1 MPPVV
6 RQLAEWCAGVQ
17 GADIP
22 NATAELLPLRLLD
35 TTGLI
40 FAGTATPAVAAAR
53 SLVETLGGAPQST
66 MSGSIDRVPAAA
78 AALVHGVAAHC
89 FDFDDT
95 IEESVVHPG
104 SVVVPTVV
112 ALAEAG
118 NTADTDFRAAIAVGY
133 EVAARIGA
141 VAGRRFHL
149 REMHPTGVVGPI
161 AAAAAAGRVRGMP
174 AEKISWAMGLA
185 CSMAGG
191 LRAYARDGGWSK
203 WLHVGWAA
211 HGGIIAADLAARG
224 FRGPEYVLNGG
235 SDLYSALLYGETLD
249 RSPLLD
255 GLGTIWRSAAAQF
268 KLYPCAHVI
277 HPFIDAVLALMRQ
290 HDLQTSDVAEIECTI
305 APWAAAI
312 VCEPNAAKLR
322 FDTALEVI
330 GSLPYQL
337 AVAAL
342 DGHVGLDALEPTT
355 RARADIAALASRV
368 KYRKDEHLGRSFDG
382 VVNIRVASGRS
393 FGMPAR
399 LPGNDPAKVQEK
411 FVTLTEPALG
421 PSASHAAADRILQT
435 GHWRSVVEV
444 LRWLPCSGS

>member
-1 MPPVV
+1 MLHRRTSWLRPRNPSTSIEPMPPVA

-185 CSMAGG
+185 SSMAGG
-191 LRAYARDGGWSK
+191 LRAYVRDGGWSK

-211 HGGIIAADLAARG
+211 HGGIIAA
-224 FRGPEYVLNGG
+224 
-235 SDLYSALLYGETLD
+235 
-249 RSPLLD
+249 
-255 GLGTIWRSAAAQF
+255 
-268 KLYPCAHVI
+268 
-277 HPFIDAVLALMRQ
+277 
-290 HDLQTSDVAEIECTI
+290 
-305 APWAAAI
+305 
-312 VCEPNAAKLR
+312 
-322 FDTALEVI
+322 
-330 GSLPYQL
+330 
-337 AVAAL
+337 
-342 DGHVGLDALEPTT
+342 
-355 RARADIAALASRV
+355 
-368 KYRKDEHLGRSFDG
+368 
-382 VVNIRVASGRS
+382 
-393 FGMPAR
+393 
-399 LPGNDPAKVQEK
+399 
-411 FVTLTEPALG
+411 
-421 PSASHAAADRILQT
+421 
-435 GHWRSVVEV
+435 
-444 LRWLPCSGS
+444 

>member
-1 MPPVV
+1 MPPVA

-66 MSGSIDRVPAAA
+66 MSGSVDRVPAAA

-112 ALAEAG
+112 ALAEAE

-161 AAAAAAGRVRGMP
+161 AAAAAAARVRGMP
-174 AEKISWAMGLA
+174 AERISWAMGLA
-185 CSMAGG
+185 SSMAGG

-211 HGGIIAADLAARG
+211 HGGIIAAELAARG
-224 FRGPEYVLNGG
+224 FRGPEYVLDGG
-235 SDLYSALLYGETLD
+235 SDLYSAILYGETLD

-255 GLGTIWRSAAAQF
+255 GLGTIWRSAASQF

-290 HDLQTSDVAEIECTI
+290 HGLQTSDVAEIECTI

-312 VCEPNAAKLR
+312 VCEPNTAKLR
-322 FDTALEVI
+322 FDTALEAI

-342 DGHVGLDALEPTT
+342 DGHVGLDALEPAT
-355 RARADIAALASRV
+355 RARPDIAAVASRV
-368 KYRKDEHLGRSFDG
+368 KYRKDERLGRGFDG

-393 FGMPAR
+393 FAMPAR
-399 LPGNDPAKVQEK
+399 LPGNDPAKVREK

-421 PSASHAAADRILQT
+421 TAVSQAAADRILQT
-435 GHWRSVVEV
+435 GHWRSVVDV
-444 LRWLPCSGS
+444 LRLL